1 MTRYYYSL
9 VEGTYVVRQSRSK
22 HGAENLTPEGEWIDY
37 PDLWDVI
44 TNGRPIE
51 SEEVALETAK
61 KIFEHYPEWWV
72 WQSRMRAG
80 DKESEGTVRQV
91 GKDRLRVQMS

>member
-1 MTRYYYSL
+1 L

-37 PDLWDVI
+37 PDLRDVI
-44 TNGRPIE
+44 TNGRPIA
-51 SEEVALETAK
+51 SEEEALETVK
-61 KIFEHYPEWWV
+61 KIFEQYPEWWV

-80 DKESEGTVRQV
+80 DEESEGAVRRV
-91 GKDRLRVQMS
+91 GENRL

>member
-1 MTRYYYSL
+1 MIRYYNSL
-9 VEGTYVVRQSRSK
+9 VEGTYVVRQSRPK
-22 HGAENLTPEGEWIDY
+22 HRAENLTPEGEWIDY

-51 SEEVALETAK
+51 SEEMALETVK
-61 KIFEHYPEWWV
+61 KIFEQYTEWWV

-80 DKESEGTVRQV
+80 DEESEGAVCRV
-91 GKDRLRVQMS
+91 GENRL